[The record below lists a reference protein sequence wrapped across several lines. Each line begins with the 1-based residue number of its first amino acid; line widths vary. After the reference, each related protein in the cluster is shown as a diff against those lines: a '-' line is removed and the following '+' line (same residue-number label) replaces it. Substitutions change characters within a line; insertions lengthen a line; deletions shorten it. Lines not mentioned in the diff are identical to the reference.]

1 MERKL
6 SVKVRNAEDS
16 AFANST
22 YRAGHRAG
30 RARPS
35 LGTSYWQLWAAS
47 TISALGD
54 GVALVAFPLLAAG
67 LTRQPALIAGVA
79 MAQRLPWLL
88 LSLPAGAL
96 ADRVD
101 RRRLMSGID
110 GFRMAMLFGLAAAAA
125 TGHVTL
131 PILYVAAF
139 LLGAVDTA
147 YSGAAHAATPA
158 LVGRDGLDRANGY
171 LFSAKDGGENLA
183 GPALCGLLFAVAP

>member
-1 MERKL
+1 MESNL
-6 SVKVRNAEDS
+6 SVKVRNAEDNAEDK
-16 AFANST
+16 AFGNST
-22 YRAGHRAG
+22 YRAD

-35 LGTSYWQLWAAS
+35 LGASYWQLWTAS

-96 ADRVD
+96 ADRVA

-131 PILYVAAF
+131 PVLYVA
-139 LLGAVDTA
+139 
-147 YSGAAHAATPA
+147 
-158 LVGRDGLDRANGY
+158 
-171 LFSAKDGGENLA
+171 
-183 GPALCGLLFAVAP
+183 